1 MASFKKGESTQS
13 NSSIDT
19 SLATGLEVP
28 WGMEFLPDGRFL
40 VTERKGTV
48 RPNRLES
55 KKDGSKNHCPN

>member
-1 MASFKKGESTQS
+1 M
-13 NSSIDT
+13 DT